1 MGPEIGTNWTV
12 KCQRC
17 SCLPKWQV
25 RFGVTYDVNNF
36 SHKCPFV
43 YMSRRVPSLDVGI
56 NLEIC
61 EHFNSYIQKI
71 STAQDL

>member
-1 MGPEIGTNWTV
+1 MPEVFLLTKV
-12 KCQRC
+12 A
-17 SCLPKWQV
+17 V

-43 YMSRRVPSLDVGI
+43 HMSRRVPSLDVGI

-61 EHFNSYIQKI
+61 EQFK
-71 STAQDL
+71 